1 MCLIFV
7 LTCLTQIWIVS
18 NATHAPPA
26 VKSCLYP
33 FTTKPLSSVAR
44 WCMGNGTHA
53 PPAEEKKSLPF
64 RIPNVELD
72 DFGSIW

>member
-1 MCLIFV
+1 M
-7 LTCLTQIWIVS
+7 
-18 NATHAPPA
+18 
-26 VKSCLYP
+26 
-33 FTTKPLSSVAR
+33 LSSVAR